1 MEDTNARVASEV
13 HSNSGFPAIHRPLV
27 AFSLTTRSGGWYVAS
42 MFSSET
48 GAAETADRPLEIV
61 YKPITELVPDPR
73 NARTHPKKQI
83 TQIMQSIRAFG
94 FTNPILA
101 DEVGNIV
108 AGHGRLRAAKEMGLT
123 EVPVIVL
130 AGLSDA
136 QKKALRLADN
146 KIALNAGWDVEILKL
161 ELADLSLPE
170 VDIDLSLT
178 GFSPGEIDVVLTE
191 SEDPDD
197 EVIPAV
203 PESPRVETG
212 DIWQLGELR
221 VACGDGRDLAFLRQV
236 VGEGA
241 RIDCAFLDPPYN
253 VKINGH
259 ANAKGRHREF
269 AMASGE
275 MSEAEF
281 RTFLSDTLG
290 ACAKVSRDGAVHF
303 VCMDWRHMDDVTAS
317 IGEVYDDL
325 LNICVWN
332 KSNAGMG
339 SLYRSKHEMV
349 FVYRVGDS
357 SHINNVELGKHGRNR
372 TNVWDYPSVNSMRGS
387 RREDLALHPTVKPV
401 AMVADAYCDV
411 TRQGDLVLDTFLG
424 SGTSLIAAERVGR
437 RFRGIDIDPAYV
449 DLAMQRWTDLTGKEP
464 VLVCRGGNELKG

>member
-1 MEDTNARVASEV
+1 MNTSESLADAS
-13 HSNSGFPAIHRPLV
+13 
-27 AFSLTTRSGGWYVAS
+27 
-42 MFSSET
+42 
-48 GAAETADRPLEIV
+48 ADRRLEV
-61 YKPITELVPDPR
+61 DYKQIGQLIPDPR
-73 NARTHPKKQI
+73 NARTHSKKQV
-83 TQIMQSIRAFG
+83 TQIADSISVFG
-94 FTNPILA
+94 FTNPVLA
-101 DEVGNIV
+101 DPEGNLI
-108 AGHGRLRAAKEMGLT
+108 AGHGRLRAAKELDLT
-123 EVPVIVL
+123 EVPVITL
-130 AGLSDA
+130 SGLSEP

-146 KIALNAGWDVEILKL
+146 KIALNAGWDTEVLKL

-170 VDIDLSLT
+170 VDIDLGLT
-178 GFSPGEIDVVLTE
+178 GFSTGEIDVVLAD

-203 PESPRVETG
+203 PADPRVQAG
-212 DIWQLGELR
+212 DIWQLGEHR
-221 VACGDGRDLAFLRQV
+221 VACGDGRDVEFLQNV

-241 RIDCAFLDPPYN
+241 AIDCAFLDPPYN

-259 ANAKGRHREF
+259 VNAKGRHREF

-275 MSEAEF
+275 MSETEF
-281 RTFLSDTLG
+281 RSFLSDTLG
-290 ACAKVSRDGAVHF
+290 ACAKVSREGAVHF

-317 IGEVYDDL
+317 VGDIYDDL

-349 FVYRVGDS
+349 FVYRVGDAP
-357 SHINNVELGKHGRNR
+357 HLNNVELGKHGRNR

-401 AMVADAYCDV
+401 AMVADAYQDV
-411 TRQGDLVLDTFLG
+411 TKQGELVLDIFLG

-437 RFRGIDIDPAYV
+437 AFRGLDIDPAYV
-449 DLAMQRWTDLTGKEP
+449 DVAMQRWSDLTGKEP
-464 VLVCRGGNELKG
+464 ELVFRDGKKVTA